1 MINIFQTKVACT
13 HRNNLEYIKGN
24 KAQNK
29 PTLVK
34 RCLVS
39 GKKPRVNFRR
49 QVNMTTRLAFSITCL
64 DKFFGKILFWF
75 NTKFSKPG
83 GASSEAWIR
92 VYMIAPVKK
101 FGRARLSTNF
111 LINKHGGDFMW
122 KRVCADSQTIW
133 LFDVQTSQEGFGR
146 FFTWSLVIKRDHG
159 CKFCSE
165 KRKYYNQRLAN
176 SGEDQYLD
184 LTHSSQG

>member
-1 MINIFQTKVACT
+1 MHGAIALLKLRASLKDPNWCAESWGDVGGVVGVGRVGDKTK
-13 HRNNLEYIKGN
+13 
-24 KAQNK
+24 
-29 PTLVK
+29 
-34 RCLVS
+34 CLTS
-39 GKKPRVNFRR
+39 LSMQWRD
-49 QVNMTTRLAFSITCL
+49 RLKWHKTEII
-64 DKFFGKILFWF
+64 ILHMAE
-75 NTKFSKPG
+75 NCPMKQEPG
-83 GASSEAWIR
+83 GASGEVWIP

-101 FGRARLSTNF
+101 FGRARLSTDF

-165 KRKYYNQRLAN
+165 KRKYYNQRLAD

-184 LTHSSQG
+184 LTNSSQG